1 MHAKISVFSKVIPKC
16 TAEILA
22 YTTVIFY
29 SVFEA
34 QVCLRLL
41 NEIFGNRLNDESFF
55 TWLAKIFCIRP
66 FKFLSIRFKMKRN
79 EERNKFREVRGRN
92 KTSINTQNK
101 IYNVWLIKICI
112 ISTDGRNGQDQ
123 VNVSKKQFLQ
133 KY

>member
-1 MHAKISVFSKVIPKC
+1 
-16 TAEILA
+16 
-22 YTTVIFY
+22 
-29 SVFEA
+29 
-34 QVCLRLL
+34 
-41 NEIFGNRLNDESFF
+41 
-55 TWLAKIFCIRP
+55 
-66 FKFLSIRFKMKRN
+66 MKRN

-101 IYNVWLIKICI
+101 IYNVWLIKIGI

>member
-1 MHAKISVFSKVIPKC
+1 
-16 TAEILA
+16 
-22 YTTVIFY
+22 
-29 SVFEA
+29 
-34 QVCLRLL
+34 
-41 NEIFGNRLNDESFF
+41 
-55 TWLAKIFCIRP
+55 
-66 FKFLSIRFKMKRN
+66 MKRN
-79 EERNKFREVRGRN
+79 EERNKSREVRGRN